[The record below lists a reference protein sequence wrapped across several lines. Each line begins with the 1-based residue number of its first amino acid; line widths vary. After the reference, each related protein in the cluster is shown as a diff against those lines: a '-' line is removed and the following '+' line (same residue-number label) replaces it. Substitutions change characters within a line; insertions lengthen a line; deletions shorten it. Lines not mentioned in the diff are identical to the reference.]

1 MQNNQD
7 LCLRVGNLELS
18 PCDRTIRPARPLNQC
33 EEEEEDDASTIRLKR
48 QSSDPTLETGEPS
61 GTAMEKFTFEHDLR
75 QSKVYTRAARRKSL
89 ESLQSSAAPS
99 FGWSCLSDMSLAQ
112 VSDISVISLPLAAS
126 ELANAIHY
134 PCTSTIPRQALVGHT
149 PPGKDTVIIEP
160 RHHFYERRSNPE
172 LASVKEIVI
181 LGQQVFLI
189 ALHGD
194 DYVMVY
200 EMFLN

>member
-1 MQNNQD
+1 
-7 LCLRVGNLELS
+7 
-18 PCDRTIRPARPLNQC
+18 
-33 EEEEEDDASTIRLKR
+33 
-48 QSSDPTLETGEPS
+48 
-61 GTAMEKFTFEHDLR
+61 
-75 QSKVYTRAARRKSL
+75 
-89 ESLQSSAAPS
+89 
-99 FGWSCLSDMSLAQ
+99 MSLAQ

>member
-1 MQNNQD
+1 
-7 LCLRVGNLELS
+7 
-18 PCDRTIRPARPLNQC
+18 
-33 EEEEEDDASTIRLKR
+33 
-48 QSSDPTLETGEPS
+48 
-61 GTAMEKFTFEHDLR
+61 
-75 QSKVYTRAARRKSL
+75 
-89 ESLQSSAAPS
+89 
-99 FGWSCLSDMSLAQ
+99 MSLAQ

-149 PPGKDTVIIEP
+149 PPEKDTVIIEP

-200 EMFLN
+200 EMFLNRLWKAGDFGGLNLIFFHLDYLARSLE